1 MNYPYLFLGDENPV
15 ESKNGS
21 IEEDFAVWKDTF
33 LTNIQKRNEKED
45 IKQEAVEEEEEYESD
60 SESEQEQ
67 SEGKKSFIAYH
78 EFYLISFNC
87 FYDY

>member
-1 MNYPYLFLGDENPV
+1 M

-33 LTNIQKRNEKED
+33 LTNIQKRNDKED

-78 EFYLISFNC
+78 EFYLNFFNC